1 MFNKSPSAFLE
12 CWTSFCTSW
21 TRAWPSIV
29 CEIRVS
35 MQAYSAKNL
44 KSSKCMSLTSALI
57 WLLQLCSLTILTGRT
72 YKMIHWTQ
80 QTFDRLLTQKL
91 DARLFACPTILNTN
105 SWASFKVRKRTTR
118 FTCNLQVVNHLVDN
132 LVVVL
137 TLLWTEHEFLTFRTW
152 DQIVVFRTSSTHF
165 RNRKRTFFGIPHTT
179 KLQVILNSVLWRV
192 FVQIREARE
201 TYSFICSHQ
210 S

>member
-44 KSSKCMSLTSALI
+44 KSSKCMSLTSVLI

-80 QTFDRLLTQKL
+80 QTFDWLLTQKL
-91 DARLFACPTILNTN
+91 NARLFACSTTLTTILNNTN
-105 SWASFKVRKRTTR
+105 SFQSEKMKDEIY
-118 FTCNLQVVNHLVDN
+118 LQVSLWIILQLDWHCFEQNMTSLHFEHGNKSLFFVQAAHMRETCSLTTWD
-132 LVVVL
+132 VL
-137 TLLWTEHEFLTFRTW
+137 RSEISWETLLCQLCM
-152 DQIVVFRTSSTHF
+152 SLSCY
-165 RNRKRTFFGIPHTT
+165 
-179 KLQVILNSVLWRV
+179 
-192 FVQIREARE
+192 ARDA
-201 TYSFICSHQ
+201 F
-210 S
+210 